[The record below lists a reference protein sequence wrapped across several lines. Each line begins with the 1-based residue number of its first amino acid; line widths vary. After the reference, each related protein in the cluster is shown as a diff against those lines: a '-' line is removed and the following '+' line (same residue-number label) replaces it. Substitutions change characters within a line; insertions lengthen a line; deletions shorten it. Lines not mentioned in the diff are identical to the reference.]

1 MSEAERLTYES
12 AVQDFRRA
20 RKQAAL
26 AHLVARFTGRSD
38 ELLSYNE
45 VRDHLQAS
53 GLIEAGI
60 REIPLKAIVGSVGR
74 YKDFTREFL
83 PRKDSNEERWARVRA
98 SLTEMKGWPPI
109 EVYQIGE
116 VYFVKDGNHRVSV
129 ARQLGVDTITAYV
142 TRLDANITLEVD
154 DDPTEII
161 CKVRYAEF
169 IEKTGLDRLRPDAD
183 LLMTFCGQ
191 YHVLIEQIET
201 YRQQQAQEHSAA
213 VNWEESVAGWYDDV
227 YLPTVVMVREQGIL
241 RHFPRRTE
249 ADMYF
254 LLWERREELEQAL
267 GWRVDTE
274 TAVSDL
280 VDETEAPS
288 LVKRFGRR
296 LRQALVPA
304 ELRDGP
310 HPGQWRKER
319 LALRRHDQLFTN
331 ILVGIPGENDD
342 WRALEQAL
350 IVAQREG
357 GRLHGLHVIEDSGG
371 LPGTDMVTLE
381 QTPLGRRVCAAF
393 QKRRAAAGVP
403 GELALVVGDLVE
415 TFVWRAAWNDLAVVK
430 LTQTESPDA
439 AHLTERFKQFVQHSS
454 RPILAV
460 PGPISPLD
468 RALLAYDGSPKA
480 DEALF
485 VATYLAARWQTA
497 LTVVTVETDYT
508 SSAALDKARDYLTRY
523 GVTAEYSLRQK
534 PIAEAVLETAESQQS
549 NLLIMGGFG
558 FRPVL
563 HLMLGSTVDHILS
576 HFKQPILIC
585 R

>member
-26 AHLVARFTGRSD
+26 AQLVARFTGRSD
-38 ELLSYNE
+38 DLLAYHE
-45 VRDHLQAS
+45 VRDHIKTT
-53 GLIEAGI
+53 GMVETGI
-60 REIPLKAIVGSVGR
+60 QEIPLKAIVGSVGR

-83 PRKDSNEERWARVRA
+83 PKKDSNEERWARVRA
-98 SLTEMKGWPPI
+98 SLIEMKGWPPI
-109 EVYQIGE
+109 EVYQLGE

-142 TRLDANITLEVD
+142 TRLGANITLEID
-154 DDPTEII
+154 DDPDEII

-169 IEKTGLDRLRPDAD
+169 LEKTELDRLQPDAD
-183 LLMTFCGQ
+183 LLMTFCGH
-191 YHVLIEQIET
+191 YRVLLEQIEA
-201 YRQQQAQEHSAA
+201 YRQQLNQERGDMAS
-213 VNWEESVAGWYDDV
+213 WEEAVGGWYDNV
-227 YLPTVVMVREQGIL
+227 YLPTAELVREQGIL

-249 ADMYF
+249 ADMYY

-280 VDETEAPS
+280 VDETETPS
-288 LVKRFGRR
+288 LVKRIGRR
-296 LRQALVPA
+296 LRKALVPA

-310 HPGQWRKER
+310 QPGQWRKER
-319 LALRRHDQLFTN
+319 LALRRHDQLFAN
-331 ILVGIPGENDD
+331 ILVGIPGEDDD

-357 GRLHGLHVIEDSGG
+357 SRLHGLHVIEDTNG
-371 LPGTDMVTLE
+371 LPGTDMATLE
-381 QTPLGRRVCAAF
+381 QTPMGQRICAAF
-393 QKRRAAAGVP
+393 QRRRAEANVP
-403 GELALVVGDLVE
+403 GELALVAGELVE

-430 LTQTESPDA
+430 LTQTETPEA
-439 AHLTERFKQFVQHSS
+439 ARLTERFKQFVQHCS

-460 PGPISPLD
+460 PGPISPLN

-508 SSAALDKARDYLTRY
+508 SSEALDKARDYLTRY
-523 GVTAEYSLRQK
+523 GVTAEYVLRQK
-534 PIAEAVLETAESQQS
+534 PIAEAVLETAESHQS

-563 HLMLGSTVDHILS
+563 HLMLGSTVDHILR

>member
-1 MSEAERLTYES
+1 MSEAERLTYET

-20 RKQAAL
+20 RKQAAM
-26 AHLVARFTGRSD
+26 AQLVARFTGRSD
-38 ELLSYNE
+38 ELLAYHE
-45 VRDHLQAS
+45 VSDQIKMT
-53 GLIEAGI
+53 GIVEAGLQ
-60 REIPLKAIVGSVGR
+60 EIPLKAIVGSVGR

-83 PRKDSNEERWARVRA
+83 PKKDSNEERWARVRA
-98 SLTEMKGWPPI
+98 SVSEMRGWPPI

-129 ARQLGVDTITAYV
+129 ARQLGADTITAYV
-142 TRLDANITLEVD
+142 TRLDANITLEID
-154 DDPTEII
+154 DNPDEII
-161 CKVRYAEF
+161 CKVRYAAFLE
-169 IEKTGLDRLRPDAD
+169 ETELDRLRPEAD
-183 LLMTFCGQ
+183 LLMTFCGH
-191 YHVLIEQIET
+191 YHVFLQQIES
-201 YRQQQAQEHSAA
+201 YRHQLSEERGAA
-213 VNWEESVAGWYDDV
+213 VAWPDAVTGWYDRV
-227 YLPTVVMVREQGIL
+227 YLPTIEMVRQQGIL

-267 GWRVDTE
+267 GWHIDTE

-280 VDETEAPS
+280 VDETVTPS
-288 LVKRFGRR
+288 LVKRIGRR
-296 LRQALVPA
+296 LRKALVPS

-310 HPGQWRKER
+310 QPGQWRKER
-319 LALRRHDQLFTN
+319 LSLRRDDQLFAN

-350 IVAQREG
+350 IVAQKEG
-357 GRLHGLHVIEDSGG
+357 GRLHGLHVIEDTSG
-371 LPGTDMVTLE
+371 LPGTDMATLE
-381 QTPLGRRVCAAF
+381 QTPMGQRICAMF
-393 QKRRAAAGVP
+393 QKRRAEANVP
-403 GELALVVGDLVE
+403 GELALVAGDLVE
-415 TFVWRAAWNDLAVVK
+415 TFVWRAAWNDLVVVK
-430 LTQTESPDA
+430 RSQDDSR
-439 AHLTERFKQFVQHSS
+439 LTERFKQFVQHCS

-485 VATYLAARWQTA
+485 VATYLAARWQSA
-497 LTVVTVETDYT
+497 LAVLTVETDYT
-508 SSAALDKARDYLTRY
+508 GSEALDKARDYLTRY
-523 GVTAEYSLRQK
+523 GVTAEYVLRQK
-534 PIAEAVLETAESQQS
+534 PIAEAVMDTAETYQS

-563 HLMLGSTVDHILS
+563 HLMLGSTVDHVLR

>member
-1 MSEAERLTYES
+1 MSEAERLTYET

-20 RKQAAL
+20 RKQAAM
-26 AHLVARFTGRSD
+26 AQLVARFTGRSD
-38 ELLSYNE
+38 ELLAYHE
-45 VRDHLQAS
+45 VSNHIKSAP
-53 GLIEAGI
+53 IVEAGVQ
-60 REIPLKAIVGSVGR
+60 EIPLKAIVGSVGR

-83 PRKDSNEERWARVRA
+83 PKKDSNEERWARVRA
-98 SLTEMKGWPPI
+98 SVSEMRGWPPI

-142 TRLDANITLEVD
+142 TRLDANITLQAD
-154 DDPTEII
+154 DDPDEII

-169 IEKTGLDRLRPDAD
+169 LEETGLDQLRPDAD
-183 LLMTFCGQ
+183 LLMTFCGH
-191 YHVLIEQIET
+191 YRVLLDQIEA
-201 YRQQQAQEHSAA
+201 YRQRAGQEHQAA
-213 VNWEESVAGWYDDV
+213 LTWAEAVAGWYDQV
-227 YLPTVVMVREQGIL
+227 YLPTIELVQEQGIL
-241 RHFPRRTE
+241 RHFPQRTE

-267 GWRVDTE
+267 GWHIDTE

-288 LVKRFGRR
+288 LVRRIGRR
-296 LRQALVPA
+296 LRKALVPA

-310 HPGQWRKER
+310 QPGWWRKQR
-319 LALRRHDQLFTN
+319 LSLRRHDQLFAN

-350 IVAQREG
+350 IVAQKED
-357 GRLHGLHVIEDSGG
+357 GRLHGLHVVEDTSG
-371 LPGTDMVTLE
+371 LPGTDMATLE
-381 QTPLGRRVCAAF
+381 QTPTGQRICAMF
-393 QKRRAAAGVP
+393 QKRRAEADVP
-403 GELALVVGDLVE
+403 GELALVAGELVD
-415 TFVWRAAWNDLAVVK
+415 TFVRRAAWNDLVVVK
-430 LTQTESPDA
+430 RSQDD
-439 AHLTERFKQFVQHSS
+439 AHLTERFKQFVQHCS

-460 PGPISPLD
+460 PGSVSPLD
-468 RALLAYDGSPKA
+468 RALLAYDGSAKA

-485 VATYLAARWQTA
+485 VATYIAARWQAA

-508 SSAALDKARDYLTRY
+508 SSEALDKARDYLTRY
-523 GVTAEYSLRQK
+523 DVTAEYVLRQK
-534 PIAEAVLETAESQQS
+534 PIAEAVMETAVSHQS

-563 HLMLGSTVDHILS
+563 HLMLGSTVDHVLT

>member
-1 MSEAERLTYES
+1 MYGIIKPMSETERLTYET

-20 RKQAAL
+20 RKQAAM
-26 AHLVARFTGRSD
+26 AQLVARFTGRPD

-45 VRDHLQAS
+45 VRDHLKTT
-53 GLIEAGI
+53 GLVEEGI
-60 REIPLKAIVGSVGR
+60 QEIPLKAIVGSVGR

-83 PRKDSNEERWARVRA
+83 PKKDSNEERWARVRA
-98 SLTEMKGWPPI
+98 SLTEMRGWPPI

-142 TRLDANITLEVD
+142 TRLDANIILEID
-154 DDPTEII
+154 DDPNEII

-169 IEKTGLDRLRPDAD
+169 LETTNLPQLRPDAD

-191 YHVLIEQIET
+191 YRILLEQIES
-201 YRQQQAQEHSAA
+201 YQNQQANSIS
-213 VNWEESVAGWYDDV
+213 WEEAVTGWYDNV
-227 YLPTVVMVREQGIL
+227 YRPTVLMVREQGVL
-241 RHFPRRTE
+241 RHFPQRTE
-249 ADMYF
+249 TDMYF
-254 LLWERREELEQAL
+254 LLWERREELERAL
-267 GWRVDTE
+267 GWHIDTE

-280 VDETEAPS
+280 VDEAEAPS
-288 LVKRFGRR
+288 LIKRIGRR
-296 LRQALVPA
+296 LQKAIVPA

-310 HPGQWRKER
+310 QPGQWRKER
-319 LALRRHDQLFTN
+319 LSLRHHDQLFAN

-342 WRALEQAL
+342 WRALDQAL
-350 IVAQREG
+350 IVAQKEG
-357 GRLHGLHVIEDSGG
+357 GHLHGLHVIEDTSG
-371 LPGTDMVTLE
+371 LPGTDMATLE
-381 QTPLGRRVCAAF
+381 QTPMGQRICAAF
-393 QKRRAAAGVP
+393 HKRRTKTNIP
-403 GELALVVGDLVE
+403 GELALVAGDLVN
-415 TFVWRAAWNDLAVVK
+415 TFVWRAAWNDLVVVK
-430 LTQTESPDA
+430 RSQDD
-439 AHLTERFKQFVQHSS
+439 AHLTERFKQFVQHAS

-485 VATYLAARWQTA
+485 VATYLATKWQTD
-497 LTVVTVETDYT
+497 LTVVTVETEFT
-508 SSAALDKARDYLTRY
+508 SHAALTKARDYLTRY
-523 GVTAEYSLRQK
+523 GVTAEYLLRPK
-534 PIAEAVLETAESQQS
+534 PIAEAVLETAESHQS

-563 HLMLGSTVDHILS
+563 HLMLGSTVDHILR

>member
-523 GVTAEYSLRQK
+523 GVTAEYILRQK